1 MPDVW
6 TWIAVGLT
14 AWVLLA
20 AVVAVVLG
28 RGIRLAD
35 QRSPDT
41 GADLAPAPALFPRR
55 RRIPLPPVGVALAA
69 TAVALQAVGYA
80 LRLTGATGPTAH
92 ALSMD
97 APFSAPRLFVAAL
110 FAVAAVAALTAASR
124 IPGRRTWWLAVGLVA
139 AIIAVVKTGS
149 TVHATAMQDL
159 AAAVGEAQAVAL
171 SVAVAAVVL
180 ATLGFISRAERRDR
194 RRVLLALAAY
204 AAAAVGLSAVS
215 AVAPG
220 QLAITATFLEESG
233 EALAGVA
240 FLMAVLIGVAPRLV
254 LPAAWAMRR
263 RADAHTLEVAAD
275 PAAGRA
281 SGPAGEPR
289 RG

>member
-1 MPDVW
+1 MWFWIVTGLIVW
-6 TWIAVGLT
+6 L
-14 AWVLLA
+14 LLA
-20 AVVAVVLG
+20 ALVAVVLG

-41 GADLAPAPALFPRR
+41 GADPTPVPALLPRR

-69 TAVALQAVGYA
+69 TAVALEAVGYA

-124 IPGRRTWWLAVGLVA
+124 IPGRRAWWLAVGLVA
-139 AIIAVVKTGS
+139 AVIAVVKTGS
-149 TVHATAMQDL
+149 TVHAGAMADL
-159 AAAVGEAQAVAL
+159 AAAVGEAEAVVL
-171 SVAVAAVVL
+171 SVAVAGVVL

-194 RRVLLALAAY
+194 RRVLSCLAAY
-204 AAAAVGLSAVS
+204 AAASVGLSAVS

-240 FLMAVLIGVAPRLV
+240 FLLAVLVGVAPRLV
-254 LPAAWAMRR
+254 LPAAWPVRR
-263 RADAHTLEVAAD
+263 EADAHTLEVATDPAAD
-275 PAAGRA
+275 PAGEAGR
-281 SGPAGEPR
+281 G
-289 RG
+289 

>member
-1 MPDVW
+1 MQTVW
-6 TWIAVGLT
+6 FWIAVGLT
-14 AWVLLA
+14 VWVLLA
-20 AVVAVVLG
+20 ALVAVVLG

-35 QRSPDT
+35 QRAADT
-41 GADLAPAPALFPRR
+41 GADPTPVPALLARR
-55 RRIPLPPVGVALAA
+55 RRIPLPPVGVALAG
-69 TAVALQAVGYA
+69 TAVALEAVGYA
-80 LRLTGATGPTAH
+80 LRLTGASGPTAH

-124 IPGRRTWWLAVGLVA
+124 IPGRRAWWTAVGLVA
-139 AIIAVVKTGS
+139 AVIAVVKTGS

-159 AAAVGEAQAVAL
+159 AAAVGEAEAVVL
-171 SVAVAAVVL
+171 SVAVAGVVL

-194 RRVLLALAAY
+194 RRVLSCLAAY
-204 AAAAVGLSAVS
+204 AVASVGLSAVS

-220 QLAITATFLEESG
+220 QLAVSATFLEESG

-240 FLMAVLIGVAPRLV
+240 FLVAVLVGVAPRLV
-254 LPAAWAMRR
+254 VPAAWPLRR
-263 RADAHTLEVAAD
+263 DADAHTLEVATE
-275 PAAGRA
+275 
-281 SGPAGEPR
+281 PAGETS